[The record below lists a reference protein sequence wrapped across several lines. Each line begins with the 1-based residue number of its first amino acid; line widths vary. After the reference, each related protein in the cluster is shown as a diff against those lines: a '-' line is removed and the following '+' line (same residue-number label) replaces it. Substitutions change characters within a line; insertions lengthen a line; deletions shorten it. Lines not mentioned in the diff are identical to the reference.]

1 MLLGTAKGG
10 IGTDL
15 HCMLMLYGKE
25 EDTEGIGWLKGLI
38 LQVTHAGLRGLG
50 FSRWLT
56 QRACR
61 YLSGRLKMWTSL
73 NTSNPMA
80 KAAIRS
86 RYAEICEHAGCAG
99 YSMLELAVPCIGK

>member
-38 LQVTHAGLRGLG
+38 LQLTHETKGEFERFGLFEVTDPESLRVFEQPFEDVDKLEHEESDGKG
-50 FSRWLT
+50 SYT
-56 QRACR
+56 V
-61 YLSGRLKMWTSL
+61 T
-73 NTSNPMA
+73 
-80 KAAIRS
+80 IR
-86 RYAEICEHAGCAG
+86 
-99 YSMLELAVPCIGK
+99 